1 MIERRKR
8 GMVRTGTA
16 ALGSVFLAMA
26 LVASPV
32 GATPFTGESSGVFYR
47 TAFGVDERG
56 SLAYVEYSI
65 VTSGYST
72 LTGTEQCNT
81 IIRYSGNPG
90 PSQHCAATDLEFIL
104 PSIKTGQVLCQ
115 NEDKSSTVV
124 LQPIVSGSYS
134 CVPLECLNPDGS
146 LVLGCPTTT
155 HTNYEID
162 FGTGI
167 YENSTGSF
175 TVTGTSTFDTSA
187 TGSVENDTTGDITL
201 AGGAPSDDVFL
212 DIPVAGSTQSGVGVV
227 TGWSCLGGHLE
238 VEFSEADGTPI
249 LTDAL
254 PHGAYRPATEGACGD
269 TDNGFSMPMNWGRLG
284 PGEKTLTLYVNGE
297 ERVTRNF
304 SVTTFGQE
312 FVTDAGGMCEI
323 ADLRD
328 GQNATFVWQQ
338 ANQGLVLVESLN

>member
-1 MIERRKR
+1 MIKRRKR

-16 ALGSVFLAMA
+16 ALGAALMAIALA
-26 LVASPV
+26 ASPV
-32 GATPFTGESSGVFYR
+32 GATPFEGEDTGQFWSVANSDSNGDGIPATQILISGSNTLTGASQCSS
-47 TAFGVDERG
+47 
-56 SLAYVEYSI
+56 YVEYQPAPAPSGTCDGVEFSAVPGGWAACQTEDGDGVVWASVVAAMSCLPLSCFDANNNI
-65 VTSGYST
+65 VMGCTATARTEFNVLGG
-72 LTGTEQCNT
+72 TGLYAN
-81 IIRYSGNPG
+81 
-90 PSQHCAATDLEFIL
+90 AT
-104 PSIKTGQVLCQ
+104 
-115 NEDKSSTVV
+115 
-124 LQPIVSGSYS
+124 GSYTS
-134 CVPLECLNPDGS
+134 
-146 LVLGCPTTT
+146 
-155 HTNYEID
+155 
-162 FGTGI
+162 
-167 YENSTGSF
+167 
-175 TVTGTSTFDTSA
+175 TGTSTYTTPFSGTS
-187 TGSVENDTTGDITL
+187 SWDTTGDITL

-212 DIPVAGSTQSGVGVV
+212 DIPGTGSTQSGVGVV

-254 PHGAYRPATEGACGD
+254 PYGAYRPATEGDCGD

>member
-8 GMVRTGTA
+8 GRVRTGTA
-16 ALGSVFLAMA
+16 ALGAALMAIALA
-26 LVASPV
+26 ASPV
-32 GATPFTGESSGVFYR
+32 GATPFEGEDTGQFWSVASDSNGDGILATQLLSSGSNTLAGASQCVSLIEYQLAPAPSG
-47 TAFGVDERG
+47 TCDGV
-56 SLAYVEYSI
+56 
-65 VTSGYST
+65 
-72 LTGTEQCNT
+72 
-81 IIRYSGNPG
+81 
-90 PSQHCAATDLEFIL
+90 EF
-104 PSIKTGQVLCQ
+104 
-115 NEDKSSTVV
+115 
-124 LQPIVSGSYS
+124 
-134 CVPLECLNPDGS
+134 S
-146 LVLGCPTTT
+146 LVPGGGAVCQTEDGDGVVWMQIVDATSCLPFSCFDANNNIVIGCTATART
-155 HTNYEID
+155 EFNITG
-162 FGTGI
+162 GTGM
-167 YENSTGSF
+167 YAG
-175 TVTGTSTFDTSA
+175 A
-187 TGSVENDTTGDITL
+187 TGSYTTTGTNTYTTSSSGTFSVDTTGDITL

-212 DIPVAGSTQSGVGVV
+212 DIPVTGSTQSGIGVV